1 MTHDMVEKDEDI
13 PYFWY
18 NAGGGLFNLLTFL
31 ICSLVCLYS
40 HNRYVDEGFIL
51 AAIIS
56 AWMGVLN
63 LVPLGAFGLANDG
76 ANILE
81 QYRSLKVRRLMLNV
95 LIINSEQS
103 QGKLLVELP
112 EELFDYEGLGDSN
125 ITMNMKLMKVSR
137 LIEEHR
143 FEEAKMLADEV
154 ADNKKIMAVLI
165 NEALCESMFCK
176 ILTGCP
182 QQQIDEL
189 YDDDLKK
196 YIGLSGKTMISRHR
210 LMFAYYYIYK
220 QDKSNADK
228 EYNLAVKMSKNYI
241 SIGAAES
248 EMGLIE
254 YIKDNY

>member
-196 YIGLSGKTMISRHR
+196 YIDLSGKTMISRHR
-210 LMFAYYYIYK
+210 LMFAYYYIYI
-220 QDKSNADK
+220 
-228 EYNLAVKMSKNYI
+228 SKI
-241 SIGAAES
+241 SLMLTRNITWQ
-248 EMGLIE
+248 
-254 YIKDNY
+254 